1 MKIIDERN
9 VTQKRFGCVPYGA
22 VFLDKTEGPVMK
34 IEVDGD
40 TYVVALSTGTAYFAG
55 NVFSPDTMVT
65 MVEATLTIK

>member
-9 VTQKRFGCVPYGA
+9 VMQKRFDCVPYGA
-22 VFLDKTEGPVMK
+22 VFLDKTESPVMK
-34 IEVDGD
+34 IKVDGD
-40 TYVVALSTGTAYFAG
+40 TYIVGLSSGIVYFAG